1 MKRQNNIFLNI
12 GLKNNP
18 IQVSEIIS
26 RLNYN
31 GLTVN
36 ASIIKTSQ
44 YNGYKEKTIVIY
56 SKCPYKFSKVIEII
70 ENICKVTNQDCI
82 SLRYNLNELIVYN
95 QFKNIEPIKFENK
108 YFKTLTK

>member
-18 IQVSEIIS
+18 IEVSEIIN

-36 ASIIKTSQ
+36 ASMIKTSQ
-44 YNGYKEKTIVIY
+44 YSGQKEKTIVIY
-56 SKCPYKFSKVIEII
+56 SKCAYKLSKVIEII
-70 ENICKVTNQDCI
+70 ENLCNVLNQDCI
-82 SLRYNLNELIVYN
+82 ALKYNLNEVIVYN

-108 YFKTLTK
+108 YFKTLAQ

>member
-12 GLKNNP
+12 GLKNCP
-18 IQVSEIIS
+18 IQVSEVIS

-36 ASIIKTSQ
+36 ASMIKTSQ
-44 YNGYKEKTIVIY
+44 YNGQKEKTLIIY
-56 SKCPYKFSKVIEII
+56 SNCAYKFSKVIEII
-70 ENICKVTNQDCI
+70 ENLCTVTNQDCI
-82 SLRYNLNELIVYN
+82 ALKYNLNELIIYN

-108 YFKTLTK
+108 YFKTLAK

>member
-18 IQVSEIIS
+18 IEVSEITR

-36 ASIIKTSQ
+36 ASMIKTSQ

-56 SKCPYKFSKVIEII
+56 SNCAYKFSKVIEII
-70 ENICKVTNQDCI
+70 ENLCTVTGQDCI
-82 SLRYNLNELIVYN
+82 ALKYNLNEVIIYN

-108 YFKTLTK
+108 YFKTLAQ

>member
-18 IQVSEIIS
+18 IEVSEITR

-44 YNGYKEKTIVIY
+44 YNGYKEKTLVIY
-56 SKCPYKFSKVIEII
+56 SNCAYKFSKVIQII
-70 ENICKVTNQDCI
+70 EDLCTVTKQDCI
-82 SLRYNLNELIVYN
+82 ALKYNLNEIIIYN
-95 QFKNIEPIKFENK
+95 QFKNIEPIKFSNK

>member
-12 GLKNNP
+12 GLKNCP
-18 IQVSEIIS
+18 IQVSEVIS
-26 RLNYN
+26 RLNYT

-36 ASIIKTSQ
+36 ASMIKTSQ
-44 YNGYKEKTIVIY
+44 YNGQKEKTIVIY
-56 SKCPYKFSKVIEII
+56 SNCAYKFSKVIQII
-70 ENICKVTNQDCI
+70 EDLCNVLNQDCI
-82 SLRYNLNELIVYN
+82 ALKYNLNELIIYN